1 MDELGEMPLSLQ
13 PKLLRVLQEYELERV
28 GSSEKIPLNI
38 RIIAAT
44 NRDLE
49 EMIQQGKFRQD
60 LFYRISVVNIELPPL
75 RERREDILPIAMNYL
90 KKLKLT
96 LRTPVERFS
105 PEVEQLFLEYP
116 WPGNVRELQN
126 AVEYAAN
133 LCENAT
139 VKLQDL
145 PKKLLSRSKDA
156 SAAAQRHGRK
166 TMSASDQQKLNQLL
180 DRYGQ
185 TLEGKKRIA
194 EELGISLRTLY
205 RRLDQ
210 LNGQ

>member
-1 MDELGEMPLSLQ
+1 MPLSLQ